1 MGWPSWSPRS
11 REIRERNLSAFNLL
25 IEQVSCENKQ
35 FANCRSRQAV
45 MMGSL
50 EGLEVEEWGA
60 GKMAG
65 LIPTD
70 DVEMVVLLYDPASWA
85 FDVTR

>member
-1 MGWPSWSPRS
+1 
-11 REIRERNLSAFNLL
+11 
-25 IEQVSCENKQ
+25 
-35 FANCRSRQAV
+35 

>member
-1 MGWPSWSPRS
+1 MG
-11 REIRERNLSAFNLL
+11 
-25 IEQVSCENKQ
+25 C
-35 FANCRSRQAV
+35 
-45 MMGSL
+45 
-50 EGLEVEEWGA
+50 
-60 GKMAG
+60 GKDDR